1 MANRLRVIM
10 LGPDPHEQGGM
21 GSVASLILNTPIP
34 NIKIQYLSTW
44 KAYSG
49 KAKIG
54 NLLHLIATFNQ
65 AFLSFLRLLLQG
77 KVDVVHLHLSERG
90 SALRVSIMMVFALIF
105 RKPIIIHAHGCEF
118 HEFHDNLAAPLK
130 KSLDWLLQQ
139 CTYLIALS
147 QSWQNYYIYHCGLKS
162 SQVLLLN
169 NPVQL
174 PAQIPERQNRQ
185 QLNLVF
191 LGRIIQRK
199 GVYDLLHALA
209 RLSQESLGKIHL
221 ILAGSG
227 EVDQAQALAQD
238 LGIEPYISFP
248 GWINPQER
256 EQLLAQADIFL
267 LPSYN
272 EGLPMALLEA
282 MSWGLAVIT
291 TPVGGSGEVV
301 IHQQTGLL
309 VNPGD
314 RQGLADQL
322 ELLVNNESLRLKLG
336 KNAREFVTPLDINN
350 YNRSLAN
357 LYQLALRAAKSLAVE
372 PSF

>member
-1 MANRLRVIM
+1 MAKQVRVIM
-10 LGPDPHEQGGM
+10 LGPEPREQGGM

-34 NIKIQYLSTW
+34 NIKIQYLSTC

-49 KAKIG
+49 RAKIG
-54 NLLHLIATFNQ
+54 NLLHLIATFAQ
-65 AFLSFLRLLLQG
+65 AFLNLFRLLLQG

-90 SALRVSIMMVFALIF
+90 SALRVSIIIIFVLIF
-105 RKPIIIHAHGCEF
+105 RKPVIIHAHGCEF
-118 HEFHDNLAAPLK
+118 HQFHDNLAAALK
-130 KSLDWLLQQ
+130 KCLDWLLQQ

-147 QSWQNYYIYHCGLKS
+147 QSWQNYYIERCGLKS
-162 SQVLLLN
+162 SQVLLRN

-174 PAQIPERQNRQ
+174 PPEIPERQDRYK
-185 QLNLVF
+185 LKLVF

-209 RLSQESLGKIHL
+209 RLNQESLDKIHL

-227 EVDQAQALAQD
+227 EVAQAQALAQD
-238 LGIEPYISFP
+238 LGIEAYISFP

-256 EQLLAQADIFL
+256 EQLLAQGDIFL

-272 EGLPMALLEA
+272 EGLSMALLEA

-301 IHQQTGLL
+301 IPQQTGLL

-314 RQGLADQL
+314 RQALADQL
-322 ELLVNNESLRLKLG
+322 ELLVNDRSLRLKLG
-336 KNAREFVTPLDINN
+336 KNAREFVSPLDINN

-357 LYQLALRAAKSLAVE
+357 IYQLALRAAKSLAVE

>member
-1 MANRLRVIM
+1 MAKQVRVIM
-10 LGPDPHEQGGM
+10 LGPDPREQGGM

-34 NIKIQYLSTW
+34 NIKIQYLSTY

-49 KAKIG
+49 RATIG
-54 NLLHLIATFNQ
+54 KLSHLITTFCQ
-65 AFLSFLRLLLQG
+65 SFLTLLYLFLQG

-90 SALRVSIMMVFALIF
+90 SALRVSIIIIFVLIF

-118 HEFHDNLAAPLK
+118 HQFHDNLAAPLK
-130 KSLDWLLQQ
+130 KCLDWLLQQ

-147 QSWQNYYIYHCGLKS
+147 QSWQNYYIERCGLKS
-162 SQVLLLN
+162 SQVLLRN

-174 PAQIPERQNRQ
+174 PPKIPERQDRYK
-185 QLNLVF
+185 LKLVF

-209 RLSQESLGKIHL
+209 RLNQESLGKIHL

-227 EVDQAQALAQD
+227 ELAQAQALAQD
-238 LGIEPYISFP
+238 LGIEAYISFP

-272 EGLPMALLEA
+272 EGLSMALLEA

-291 TPVGGSGEVV
+291 TPVGGNGEVV
-301 IHQQTGLL
+301 IPQQTGLL

-314 RQGLADQL
+314 IQALADQL
-322 ELLVNNESLRLKLG
+322 ELLVKDRSLRLKLG

>member
-1 MANRLRVIM
+1 
-10 LGPDPHEQGGM
+10 
-21 GSVASLILNTPIP
+21 
-34 NIKIQYLSTW
+34 
-44 KAYSG
+44 
-49 KAKIG
+49 
-54 NLLHLIATFNQ
+54 
-65 AFLSFLRLLLQG
+65 
-77 KVDVVHLHLSERG
+77 
-90 SALRVSIMMVFALIF
+90 
-105 RKPIIIHAHGCEF
+105 
-118 HEFHDNLAAPLK
+118 
-130 KSLDWLLQQ
+130 
-139 CTYLIALS
+139 
-147 QSWQNYYIYHCGLKS
+147 
-162 SQVLLLN
+162 LLLN

-238 LGIEPYISFP
+238 LVIEPYISFP